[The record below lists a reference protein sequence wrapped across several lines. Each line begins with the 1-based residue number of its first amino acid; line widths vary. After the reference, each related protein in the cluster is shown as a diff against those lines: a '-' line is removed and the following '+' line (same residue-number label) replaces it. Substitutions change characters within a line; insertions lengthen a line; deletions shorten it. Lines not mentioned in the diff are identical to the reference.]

1 MESPHL
7 PNAVQNLHHLNH
19 PRQEVLHHLRRVQ
32 PLPVKLPAKWT
43 VFRTSAT
50 TELVTVHR
58 RRANAVLSVPVNAKD
73 IQIASLIGLANANA
87 FKSAIESASVR
98 LNVNGIETVF
108 PMGTGMSTEI
118 ATDSGKRKEIA
129 PSPLKNTIREGK
141 STQVDAV
148 AVFHAHL
155 RHSGRK
161 PSHVPVV
168 LKFNIV
174 RIAQRQKRNESWR
187 GRNAKMLIKKPKK
200 SMRRVSRSVN
210 PLLRLPRKRGRSR
223 LRVRKIPTLPNPNRM
238 NPALSL
244 LRKRRRRR
252 KIRKRRKT
260 VQRNLLRIL
269 EILKRR
275 RRRRKRVKKI
285 RRRRRK
291 NARRSP
297 RKASQ
302 RNVMTLKNQR
312 TRMVWP
318 RPQLKQMH

>member
-98 LNVNGIETVF
+98 LNVK
-108 PMGTGMSTEI
+108 GMSTEI

-174 RIAQRQKRNESWR
+174 RIAQRQKRNES
-187 GRNAKMLIKKPKK
+187 
-200 SMRRVSRSVN
+200 
-210 PLLRLPRKRGRSR
+210 
-223 LRVRKIPTLPNPNRM
+223 
-238 NPALSL
+238 
-244 LRKRRRRR
+244 
-252 KIRKRRKT
+252 
-260 VQRNLLRIL
+260 
-269 EILKRR
+269 
-275 RRRRKRVKKI
+275 
-285 RRRRRK
+285 
-291 NARRSP
+291 
-297 RKASQ
+297 
-302 RNVMTLKNQR
+302 
-312 TRMVWP
+312 
-318 RPQLKQMH
+318 

>member
-87 FKSAIESASVR
+87 FKSAIESAS
-98 LNVNGIETVF
+98 
-108 PMGTGMSTEI
+108 
-118 ATDSGKRKEIA
+118 DSGKRKEIA

-141 STQVDAV
+141 STQVGAV

-174 RIAQRQKRNESWR
+174 RIAQRQKRNES
-187 GRNAKMLIKKPKK
+187 
-200 SMRRVSRSVN
+200 
-210 PLLRLPRKRGRSR
+210 
-223 LRVRKIPTLPNPNRM
+223 
-238 NPALSL
+238 
-244 LRKRRRRR
+244 
-252 KIRKRRKT
+252 
-260 VQRNLLRIL
+260 
-269 EILKRR
+269 
-275 RRRRKRVKKI
+275 
-285 RRRRRK
+285 
-291 NARRSP
+291 
-297 RKASQ
+297 
-302 RNVMTLKNQR
+302 
-312 TRMVWP
+312 
-318 RPQLKQMH
+318 

>member
-1 MESPHL
+1 MG
-7 PNAVQNLHHLNH
+7 
-19 PRQEVLHHLRRVQ
+19 
-32 PLPVKLPAKWT
+32 

-108 PMGTGMSTEI
+108 PIVTGMSTEI

-168 LKFNIV
+168 LSMNDLIYFLKWNGIELGINCCLMNV
-174 RIAQRQKRNESWR
+174 ERIQHRSHSPAPEAKRELKREKRKDVDKEAEEIDEKSVKKRKSSPSPSKKKRKKSTSGSEDSDVAESESNESSVESTPE
-187 GRNAKMLIKKPKK
+187 KKKKKKKK
-200 SMRRVSRSVN
+200 SKKDKKKKEKKKKE
-210 PLLRLPRKRGRSR
+210 RK
-223 LRVRKIPTLPNPNRM
+223 
-238 NPALSL
+238 
-244 LRKRRRRR
+244 
-252 KIRKRRKT
+252 
-260 VQRNLLRIL
+260 
-269 EILKRR
+269 
-275 RRRRKRVKKI
+275 KKS
-285 RRRRRK
+285 K
-291 NARRSP
+291 KS
-297 RKASQ
+297 KS
-302 RNVMTLKNQR
+302 K
-312 TRMVWP
+312 
-318 RPQLKQMH
+318 KH